1 MKRRH
6 IVCALCALCAFAY
19 WNSVS
24 RLARSPAVRA
34 QTSASAT
41 AEVADLTARCSSQF
55 AADTATAQCQG
66 FCAAKF
72 RIHHCQRCKCRACAF
87 CDPSN
92 TTEIRDLPPPPL
104 SMPPPAPPPPSSP
117 SSSTLPPSPPLS
129 PPPIPPSPPRQPPTV
144 ATPAVAVSNASANP
158 SVGGPAW
165 SDPDGPPRAEPLPLH
180 KSGAAW
186 LKECARSWKID
197 PSLGKSEYWRERM
210 HFRYYKHLWCVVE
223 RYAGRAN
230 SVIDIGSA
238 LPPFVNLLGWTT
250 NRTILGPYFAG
261 NVKSGGEDAIK
272 LHRIETKFGVRAIE
286 ADFAEWQ
293 PPDEPYDLVICS
305 QVVEHIADAQA
316 FVRKLLALGRVV
328 VLSVPYRW
336 EAVQCEERGRKV
348 DCHEH
353 DDITLKTIMEWSAP
367 MRPIAYDVVREEN
380 EDERI
385 LCVFRARPAAA
396 LASESG

>member
-1 MKRRH
+1 M
-6 IVCALCALCAFAY
+6 
-19 WNSVS
+19 
-24 RLARSPAVRA
+24 RA
-34 QTSASAT
+34 QTSPSSTADVAT
-41 AEVADLTARCSSQF
+41 DPAARCVSQF

-87 CDPSN
+87 CDASN
-92 TTEIRDLPPPPL
+92 TTEIRDLPPPL

-117 SSSTLPPSPPLS
+117 SSSTLPPSPPPPSPPLS
-129 PPPIPPSPPRQPPTV
+129 PPPIPSSPPRQPLTV
-144 ATPAVAVSNASANP
+144 ATPAAVAGNASANP